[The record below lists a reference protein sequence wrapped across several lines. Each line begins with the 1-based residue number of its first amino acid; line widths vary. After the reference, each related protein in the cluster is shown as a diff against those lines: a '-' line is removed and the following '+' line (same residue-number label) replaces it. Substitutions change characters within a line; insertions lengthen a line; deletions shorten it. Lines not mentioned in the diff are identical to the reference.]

1 MKYLCLG
8 YFDPQKMDACAKPEI
23 DAVMQECWSHMK
35 AFHAS
40 GQVIVDAGLELQT
53 KCLRRANGALR
64 VTDGPFTES
73 KEMVGSVFIVEARD
87 MDEAIGLASLH
98 PSMRVGAGE
107 QLGWR
112 LELRP
117 IHHFQ
122 IDPHEAK

>member
-8 YFDPQKMDACAKPEI
+8 YFNPQKMDARPKPEI
-23 DAVMQECWSHMK
+23 DAVLQECWAHMK
-35 AFHAS
+35 EFNAS

-53 KCLRRANGALR
+53 KCLRRANGTML

-73 KEMVGSVFIVEARD
+73 NEMIGSVFIVEARD
-87 MDEAIGLASLH
+87 IEEAVGLASLH

-112 LELRP
+112 VEIRP

-122 IDPHEAK
+122 SSHSEAN

>member
-8 YFDPQKMDACAKPEI
+8 YFNPQEMDARPKSEI
-23 DAVMQECWSHMK
+23 DAVMQECWSHMDE
-35 AFHAS
+35 FHAS
-40 GQVIVDAGLELQT
+40 GRVLVDAGLELQT

-73 KEMVGSVFIVEARD
+73 KEMVGSVFILEARD

-98 PSMRVGAGE
+98 PSMRVGTGE
-107 QLGWR
+107 PLGWR
-112 LELRP
+112 LEIRP

-122 IDPHEAK
+122 SSHPEAE